1 MIKLG
6 KSWDEMT
13 RDELIQEGVKL
24 FDEREFWKASAIE
37 KGVPINSYK
46 VTCNNVEQ
54 MFYELNPDNTGVFY
68 G

>member
-6 KSWDEMT
+6 KSWEEMT
-13 RDELIQEGVKL
+13 RDELIQEGVNL
-24 FDEREFWKASAIE
+24 FDEREFWKALAIE

-54 MFYELNPDNTGVFY
+54 MFYEMDPDNTGVFH